1 MGVFHHED
9 PPTPPKKCKFLAA
22 ALKDAFS
29 NCSTC
34 RRLSI
39 SSPEEEHP
47 TSDIDDEQELIVS
60 AIRSRAMEKSRNRS
74 FVLTDSFSWVFSPRT
89 GELYLAPK
97 IFQQKDDDGD
107 DENNDDED
115 DEREE
120 FLSVGSCFSC
130 CSSALS
136 KEAFVS
142 MKTNFSR
149 CSSLSDVLEIKDFP
163 RRSILEEFCHC
174 EGWPFG
180 LCRKAVLLP
189 PLPKSPSESW
199 SWSKGSKIV
208 KMARVSTFPT
218 GLGNHKIKNRD

>member
-1 MGVFHHED
+1 MIVFLLCD
-9 PPTPPKKCKFLAA
+9 CVSLFLQ
-22 ALKDAFS
+22 LV
-29 NCSTC
+29 
-34 RRLSI
+34 
-39 SSPEEEHP
+39 
-47 TSDIDDEQELIVS
+47 VS
-60 AIRSRAMEKSRNRS
+60 AVRSRAIEKSRQRS

-97 IFQQKDDDGD
+97 IFQDKDGD
-107 DENNDDED
+107 DEEVD

-120 FLSVGSCFSC
+120 FLSVASRFSC

-142 MKTNFSR
+142 VKTNFSR
-149 CSSLSDVLEIKDFP
+149 CSSFSEVLGFQDFP
-163 RRSILEEFCHC
+163 KRSILLELCHC

-199 SWSKGSKIV
+199 SWRKGSRIV
-208 KMARVSTFPT
+208 KMA
-218 GLGNHKIKNRD
+218 